1 MRKSF
6 PVNKNLSKASFPG
19 FILPTSPVPI
29 LSAISQHPPLV
40 TSASWLLVEILTY
53 SDTLSVLKS
62 CQL

>member
-19 FILPTSPVPI
+19 FMLPISPVPI